1 MKRCRSVTSLCLC
14 RSAAGAVP
22 KKKTI
27 NNRITGSAQEGELFA
42 VIGPSGCG
50 KTTLI
55 DALAGAVREGG
66 KLQVTGEVNLRGQ
79 ALDLRA
85 RQRVS
90 AYIQQDDVL
99 PPTATVLEYLVFVAE
114 IVLTPLGIARDE
126 RRQAVER
133 LLDAFQLHRVRH
145 SMIGDHSRRGIS
157 GGEMRR
163 VSVAVG
169 LLARPSVVFL
179 DEPTTGLDSHNAM
192 QLLHLLHRWANSMG
206 SSAATPVG
214 SSVAKPPPIV
224 LSIHQPS
231 PRLFRHFHRI
241 MVLGTNGRVLFTGQP
256 EQMVPFFLS
265 LSIAH
270 QKQLFS
276 TSTVSD
282 NGKEHTRKDGDTT
295 DQVPDLNEQPG
306 VLVNKEDTHDNQIS
320 SGAATDETKISVD
333 GSSDASTEIDNSG
346 SPNPSTP
353 GPDVV
358 ESEVDNPAEFALQW
372 CAEAEAVG
380 SLDTVANAFKDWDK
394 IKDSTPKSQDAV
406 DVQPNSNSTLLAQQ
420 LALFGGGGG
429 GGRQVGLLQTLQE
442 GDVRNEGENDS
453 VCPRQPG
460 CGERGYC
467 LELTLLLHRDFEEV
481 LRDFQSSLGS
491 VLFTSLLAI
500 FIGVVFFNA
509 PDTLA
514 GVINRAGLFFFSSLY
529 FLLTGQV
536 SLVQFHAAR
545 RLFLR
550 ERASKLYSPAAYFT
564 SKLTIDVVLLRVIPA
579 CFYAGMVHL
588 LVQLRADECRSLW
601 FLLLLEFQA
610 LVCIA

>member
-1 MKRCRSVTSLCLC
+1 M
-14 RSAAGAVP
+14 
-22 KKKTI
+22 
-27 NNRITGSAQEGELFA
+27 
-42 VIGPSGCG
+42 
-50 KTTLI
+50 
-55 DALAGAVREGG
+55 
-66 KLQVTGEVNLRGQ
+66 
-79 ALDLRA
+79 
-85 RQRVS
+85 
-90 AYIQQDDVL
+90 L

-481 LRDFQSSLGS
+481 LRDFQVWLRTKRHIEFAPSFQ
-491 VLFTSLLAI
+491 LFLTLLLSLLQPILMASLHSLRWDQCSSHRCWP
-500 FIGVVFFNA
+500 FS
-509 PDTLA
+509 LES
-514 GVINRAGLFFFSSLY
+514 FSSTPLIRWSVDLEMFLY
-529 FLLTGQV
+529 LY
-536 SLVQFHAAR
+536 
-545 RLFLR
+545 R
-550 ERASKLYSPAAYFT
+550 ENILEKESTCPKDSTFAFC
-564 SKLTIDVVLLRVIPA
+564 VFVLHDPGGSNQSCWA
-579 CFYAGMVHL
+579 
-588 LVQLRADECRSLW
+588 
-601 FLLLLEFQA
+601 LLLLV
-610 LVCIA
+610 LVFFAHGAGISGAIPCSPTAVLARACFEAVR